1 MQDTPKILS
10 VQDISCYGQ
19 CSNTV
24 MLPVLS
30 AAGLETVTLP
40 TALLSTHTGGFTG
53 FTFLDLGEEMQKI
66 LAHFKQLSLR
76 FSYLTTGYFGSAEQI
91 ETLLTALPDLMTDGG
106 LRVVDPVMGDHGSL
120 YSIYDMDFAQTM
132 RRLCAGADVITP
144 NLTEACLLAD
154 LPYDGADYDE
164 KKFTLLFERLF
175 ALGVKSAVVTGVMFD
190 GATIGV
196 VACRVGESPFAVRA
210 PYVDRRFHGTGDT
223 LTAALIAHLANG
235 RDFRTAVEG
244 AVRFVSN
251 CIADTAPVM
260 DVHWYGLRFEGR
272 LGDHRVTQINQKG
285 LREIP

>member
-24 MLPVLS
+24 MLPMLS
-30 AAGLETVTLP
+30 AAGLEVVALP

-53 FTFLDLGEEMQKI
+53 YTFLDLTEEMKKI
-66 LAHFKQLSLR
+66 LAHLKALSLR
-76 FSYLTTGYFGSAEQI
+76 FSYLATGYFGSAEQI
-91 ETLLTALPDLMTDGG
+91 DTLLAALPYLMAEDG
-106 LRVVDPVMGDHGSL
+106 LRIIDPVMGDHGSL
-120 YSIYDMDFAQTM
+120 YSIYDMDFAKAM

-154 LPYDGADYDE
+154 LPYEGPHYDE
-164 KKFTLLFERLF
+164 GRMALLFDRLA
-175 ALGVKSAVVTGVMFD
+175 ALGVKNAVVTGVMFD

-196 VACRVGESPFAVRA
+196 VAREEDQPTFCVRS

-223 LTAALIAHLANG
+223 LTAALISHLVNG
-235 RDFRTAVEG
+235 LPFRAAVEG

-251 CIADTAPVM
+251 CIADTVPVM
-260 DVHWYGLRFEGR
+260 DTHWYGLCFEGR
-272 LGDHRVTQINQKG
+272 LS
-285 LREIP
+285 EITALHK